1 MTRIRGLGAVLG
13 IAGVALGCA
22 SSAEFAASSLSY
34 TPDRHDYRAFRERH
48 PELLEPNYLPFMLH
62 RYSGSNV
69 EGDALAF
76 CRWPLE
82 EMPIPVYVP
91 RPAISESLQ
100 NEFDPKD
107 PDAYVASVGAAL
119 DVWEAELGGLVGFE
133 RVDRREDA
141 RLQITLVAQEGPR
154 ESGDR
159 QLLGR
164 IDLRKA
170 CRVHAEEADGERLSV
185 TFSVP
190 EVRIY
195 LADRHGLL
203 GADQI
208 EWVALHEIGHALGM
222 RHHSPIP
229 SDLMYEMVR
238 DRVQVDGL
246 SLQDVNSFV
255 SLYRLPNGTVFTRMA
270 PGAEVAPSKTPLP
283 GSVPRLD
290 GKSHEDPRL
299 GFSIRPPLNWLRTET
314 ARGMVA
320 VDGTTWDYTASFQV
334 IVQRY
339 PTIEAYLERYGHAYR
354 RHGRVLR
361 DVVLE
366 VNGYPAR
373 QMSIANTRLD
383 VVEQITF
390 IEAGDG
396 RVFVVIADCPV
407 ESTEAYRPWFEAVLA
422 SLEIWDVPQ
431 DRRFSPAPRP

>member
-141 RLQITLVAQEGPR
+141 RLQITLVAKEGPR

-185 TFSVP
+185 TFAVP

-270 PGAEVAPSKTPLP
+270 PGAEVAPSDTPLP
-283 GSVPRLD
+283 GIAPRLD

-299 GFSIRPPLNWLRTET
+299 GFSIRPPVNWLRTQT

-334 IVQRY
+334 IVHRY
-339 PTIEAYLERYGHAYR
+339 PTLEAYMERFGAYHLTRGEVIESGYTQVAGKRAFHAVILNSE
-354 RHGRVLR
+354 GRSA
-361 DVVLE
+361 D
-366 VNGYPAR
+366 
-373 QMSIANTRLD
+373 
-383 VVEQITF
+383 QITL
-390 IEAGDG
+390 IEVGDG
-396 RVFVVIADCPV
+396 RVIAVIADCPL
-407 ESTEAYRPWFEAVLA
+407 EALDGYQGWFEAALA
-422 SLEIWDVPQ
+422 SLEIW
-431 DRRFSPAPRP
+431 SGPR

>member
-1 MTRIRGLGAVLG
+1 
-13 IAGVALGCA
+13 
-22 SSAEFAASSLSY
+22 
-34 TPDRHDYRAFRERH
+34 
-48 PELLEPNYLPFMLH
+48 
-62 RYSGSNV
+62 
-69 EGDALAF
+69 
-76 CRWPLE
+76 
-82 EMPIPVYVP
+82 
-91 RPAISESLQ
+91 
-100 NEFDPKD
+100 
-107 PDAYVASVGAAL
+107 
-119 DVWEAELGGLVGFE
+119 
-133 RVDRREDA
+133 
-141 RLQITLVAQEGPR
+141 
-154 ESGDR
+154 
-159 QLLGR
+159 
-164 IDLRKA
+164 
-170 CRVHAEEADGERLSV
+170 
-185 TFSVP
+185 
-190 EVRIY
+190 
-195 LADRHGLL
+195 
-203 GADQI
+203 
-208 EWVALHEIGHALGM
+208 M

-270 PGAEVAPSKTPLP
+270 PGAEVAPSETPLP

-407 ESTEAYRPWFEAVLA
+407 ESADAYRPWFEAVLA